1 MKASGGAPPQG
12 NGAEAMI
19 VKHILLVVCGA
30 AALNAVGQSLRL
42 DGVAAYIDDKVLTV
56 GEVRDAAARQV
67 QELTRRYEGPELTNR
82 VNAAYRQ
89 ALDNLIARELILKAF
104 PKTGGAVSD
113 KALARAVNNIVAADF
128 NNDRSVLMEYLGKR
142 GQTYKDFENEIRDN
156 IIIYSMRDQYVTKK
170 IMISPTA
177 VRAAYERDL
186 KNYEVPARFH
196 LRVIVILG
204 GADETDKAARRAVAD
219 DIRAKAGA
227 GADFAALARKVS
239 EDPRREQGGDW
250 GWMEAGD
257 LNPQL
262 TAFLGALKPG
272 DVTPVLGIEGDWYIV
287 KLEGSSEAGVRPL
300 AAVQKTIE
308 KELRE
313 AEENRVYRDW
323 IERLKRDYNVKLVPH
338 EGE

>member
-1 MKASGGAPPQG
+1 
-12 NGAEAMI
+12 
-19 VKHILLVVCGA
+19 
-30 AALNAVGQSLRL
+30 
-42 DGVAAYIDDKVLTV
+42 
-56 GEVRDAAARQV
+56 
-67 QELTRRYEGPELTNR
+67 
-82 VNAAYRQ
+82 
-89 ALDNLIARELILKAF
+89 
-104 PKTGGAVSD
+104 
-113 KALARAVNNIVAADF
+113 
-128 NNDRSVLMEYLGKR
+128 
-142 GQTYKDFENEIRDN
+142 
-156 IIIYSMRDQYVTKK
+156 
-170 IMISPTA
+170 MISPTA